1 VRAPRARTSRAHARP
16 RRGLG
21 IAALATV
28 AALVLAV
35 VFHVVLAQGQ
45 LELDHMANQISTAQQ
60 TYEKR
65 RLAVARLTA
74 PERIIGE
81 AQRLGL
87 VLPAIPPIY
96 LTVPGAP
103 VPENDATAPSTAS
116 SDWKV
121 VKPHLGDTQP

>member
-1 VRAPRARTSRAHARP
+1 VAVARPVRARGR

-21 IAALATV
+21 IAAVATV

-35 VFHVVLAQGQ
+35 VFHVVLAQHQ
-45 LELDHMANQISTAQQ
+45 LELDHVATEIAKAQQ

-65 RLAVARLTA
+65 RLAVARLSA
-74 PERIIGE
+74 PDRIISE

-87 VLPAIPPIY
+87 VLPADPPVY

-103 VPENDATAPSTAS
+103 VPASDATAPSTAT